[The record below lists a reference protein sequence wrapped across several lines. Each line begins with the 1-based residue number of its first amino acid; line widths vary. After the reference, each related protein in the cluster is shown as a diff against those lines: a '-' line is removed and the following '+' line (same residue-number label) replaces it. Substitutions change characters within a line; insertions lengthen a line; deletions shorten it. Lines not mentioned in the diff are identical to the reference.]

1 MHAYILCNT
10 QYISMHVCMYL
21 NSGIRTMCS
30 TLSRNLRYKGLCKG
44 RLLKS
49 LPFYKNSRLPIVQ
62 SPVQSASDLHFAW
75 KARAPRHV
83 ICLKDSL
90 VPRLQSSISVR
101 NFRHSADQSTAQ
113 MIVKVHICLNSKM
126 VIESKYIVLR

>member
-1 MHAYILCNT
+1 MGSLPRAH
-10 QYISMHVCMYL
+10 

-30 TLSRNLRYKGLCKG
+30 TLSRNLRYKGLCKR

-62 SPVQSASDLHFAW
+62 SAVQSASDLRFAW
-75 KARAPRHV
+75 KAMQDRAPRHV

-90 VPRLQSSISVR
+90 VPRLRSSISVR

-113 MIVKVHICLNSKM
+113 MIVKVYVCLNSKM
-126 VIESKYIVLR
+126 VIVSKYSTKVKLC